1 MSPIR
6 EVLLCYY
13 KNKQKM
19 SYRDEDI
26 EFAGKILTR
35 RKELDD
41 EVVDAWLQEKGHVEL
56 LDELAGIRQKS
67 SGHRYGGDVKTEY
80 RHWQQAI
87 YRSKSRRMALRWSVA
102 ASVVLLIGL
111 CVGQM
116 LRDVQNVQEKTA
128 LAEDMIQPGT
138 SKAILVTA
146 DGRKV
151 ALEQDKPVDIRLNE
165 RMRVATVGEGIVY
178 EGAGTGQAKEEY
190 NSLSTP
196 IGGEYALTLSDGTK
210 VYLNAA
216 SELKYPVEFS
226 QGKRV
231 VDLTGEAYF
240 EVQKDSAHPFIVRV
254 NGADIRVL
262 GTSFNINAYG
272 DDGRMYTTLVSGSI
286 RFSSEKSG
294 WQEVM
299 IPGTQSVMNLK
310 TGEVELREVDIEPYV
325 SWRKG
330 RFVFQSM
337 TLDLLMRQLQRW
349 YDFEVFYQNKE
360 LQDYEFRGV
369 ISRDMELNKV
379 LSVIS
384 ATTNVG
390 FNVQG
395 KVVIIIKR

>member
-1 MSPIR
+1 MSF
-6 EVLLCYY
+6 
-13 KNKQKM
+13 
-19 SYRDEDI
+19 RDEDI

-35 RKELDD
+35 RKELD
-41 EVVDAWLQEKGHVEL
+41 EEAVDAWLQEKGHIEL
-56 LDELAGIRQKS
+56 LDELAAIRQKS
-67 SGHRYGGDVKTEY
+67 SGYRYGGDVAAEY
-80 RHWQQAI
+80 RRWKQAA
-87 YRSKSRRMALRWSVA
+87 YRHRSRRLMLRWSVA
-102 ASVVLLIGL
+102 AAVVLSVGL
-111 CVGQM
+111 FAGRMM
-116 LRDVQNVQEKTA
+116 LRDVQDGQEKTI
-128 LAEDMIQPGT
+128 LAGNVIQPGT

-165 RMRVATVGEGIVY
+165 RMRVATVGKGIVY
-178 EGAGTGQAKEEY
+178 EGSGTGQAKEEY
-190 NSLSTP
+190 NSLMTP

-216 SELKYPVEFS
+216 SGLKYPVEFA

-240 EVQKDSAHPFIVRV
+240 EVQKDSVSPFIVRV
-254 NGADIRVL
+254 NGAEVRVL

-272 DDGRMYTTLVSGSI
+272 DDGRMYTTLVSGAI

-294 WQEVM
+294 RQEVM
-299 IPGTQSVMNLK
+299 TPGTQSVMSLK
-310 TGEVELREVDIEPYV
+310 TGEVELREVDVEPYIA
-325 SWRKG
+325 WRKG
-330 RFVFQSM
+330 RFVFRSI

-369 ISRDMELNKV
+369 LSRDMELDKV

-384 ATTNVG
+384 ATTNIG

-395 KVVIIIKR
+395 KVVTIIKR

>member
-1 MSPIR
+1 MSF
-6 EVLLCYY
+6 
-13 KNKQKM
+13 
-19 SYRDEDI
+19 RDEDI

-35 RKELDD
+35 RKELD
-41 EVVDAWLQEKGHVEL
+41 EEAVGAWLQEKGHIEL
-56 LDELAGIRQKS
+56 LDELAAIRQKS
-67 SGHRYGGDVKTEY
+67 SGYRYGGDVAVEY
-80 RHWQQAI
+80 RRCQQAA
-87 YRSKSRRMALRWSVA
+87 YRRKGRRLMLRWSVA
-102 ASVVLLIGL
+102 AAVVLSVGL
-111 CVGQM
+111 FAGQM
-116 LRDVQNVQEKTA
+116 IFREVQDGQEKTI
-128 LAEDMIQPGT
+128 LAGNVIQPGM

-165 RMRVATVGEGIVY
+165 KMRVATVGEGIVY
-178 EGAGTGQAKEEY
+178 EGSGTGQAKEEY
-190 NSLSTP
+190 NTLMTP

-216 SELKYPVEFS
+216 SGLKYPVEFA

-240 EVQKDSAHPFIVRV
+240 EVQKDSVRPFIVRV
-254 NGADIRVL
+254 NGAEVRVL

-286 RFSSEKSG
+286 HFSSKKSG
-294 WQEVM
+294 RQEVM
-299 IPGTQSVMNLK
+299 TPGTQSVMSLK
-310 TGEVELREVDIEPYV
+310 TGEVELREVDVEPYIA
-325 SWRKG
+325 WRKG
-330 RFVFQSM
+330 RFVFRSI

-369 ISRDMELNKV
+369 LSRDMELDKV
-379 LSVIS
+379 LSAIS

-395 KVVIIIKR
+395 KVVTIIKR